1 MGTLTTDAKT
11 AEAPARLAGHMM
23 DRLEQLVAFQVQ
35 QIRASMKVY
44 RDAGPLPSGALA
56 DSVRRNDILTL
67 SCLAG
72 EEDVSLDAPHRT
84 GRLRAE
90 QGVPL
95 ATVQSAYRIG
105 FRSFWEMLTAEA
117 ARTGIVTD
125 QELVAVAGDVWRAND
140 LIVTAMMNAYNET
153 AAALMVRR
161 DQERSALVDV
171 VLRGGMGNAGSVLEA
186 ADMLT
191 LPYDG
196 VFAVVVAHG
205 PGLARHALPDIE
217 PTLRA
222 LDMGSAWRL
231 TPDAHIGVVS
241 MGCDSAMDRLVET
254 LRLQTVRRAGV
265 SPCYARL
272 DQTPQ
277 ALHLAQVA
285 LASAADHEDTVTLFD
300 SAPLPMLV
308 ASAPSTASRIGN
320 QVLGALM
327 ELPESQRDMLLSTMS
342 TYFTVDG
349 SADKAAK
356 LLYCH
361 PNTIRYR
368 LRRVEQL
375 SGRSFERRV
384 DSAEL
389 YIALQAVLR
398 LPGVVRD
405 PLE

>member
-1 MGTLTTDAKT
+1 MGTELTA
-11 AEAPARLAGHMM
+11 APADSATRLAGHLLA
-23 DRLEQLVAFQVQ
+23 RLPALTAETVRR
-35 QIRASMKVY
+35 IRDSMSVY
-44 RDAGPLPSGALA
+44 RSAGPLPAGDLTE
-56 DSVRRNDILTL
+56 SVRSNIEFTL
-67 SCLAG
+67 RRLGHEEELCL
-72 EEDVSLDAPHRT
+72 EAPRRT

-95 ATVQSAYRIG
+95 ATVQSAFRIG
-105 FRSFWEMLTAEA
+105 FAHLWETMAAESLRHGLA
-117 ARTGIVTD
+117 SSED
-125 QELVAVAGDVWRAND
+125 LVQMATYVWRFNEEST
-140 LIVTAMMNAYNET
+140 TAMMNAFNET
-153 AAALMVRR
+153 AALLMVRR

-171 VLRGGMGNAGSVLEA
+171 VLRGGMGNPGSVLEA

-196 VFAVVVAHG
+196 TFAVVVAHA
-205 PGLARHALPDIE
+205 PGLARQALPDIE
-217 PTLRA
+217 PTLREH
-222 LDMGSAWRL
+222 DMGSAWRL
-231 TPDAHIGVVS
+231 TPDAHIGIVS
-241 MGCDSAMDRLVET
+241 MRAAAAIDQLVDT
-254 LRLQTVRRAGV
+254 LRQQTVRRAGV
-265 SPCYARL
+265 SPCYTRL

-285 LASAADHEDTVTLFD
+285 LASSARPDETVTLFD
-300 SAPLPMLV
+300 DNPLPMLV

-320 QVLGALM
+320 QVLGPVM
-327 ELPESQRDMLLSTMS
+327 ELPDSQREQLLSTMA
-342 TYFTVDG
+342 TWFAVDG

-368 LRRVEQL
+368 LRRIEQL
-375 SGRSFERRV
+375 SGRSFERRL

-389 YIALQAVLR
+389 YIALQAVLH

>member
-1 MGTLTTDAKT
+1 MGTRLP
-11 AEAPARLAGHMM
+11 EAPADSAARLAGHLL
-23 DRLEQLVAFQVQ
+23 DRLAALTEETVRR
-35 QIRASMKVY
+35 IRDTMVVY
-44 RDAGPLPSGALA
+44 RSAGPLPAGDLA
-56 DSVRRNDILTL
+56 ESVRSNIEFTL
-67 SCLAG
+67 RRLAHEDGPCL
-72 EEDVSLDAPHRT
+72 EAPRRT

-95 ATVQSAYRIG
+95 ATVQSAFRIG
-105 FRSFWEMLTAEA
+105 FAHLWETMAAESLRHGLA
-117 ARTGIVTD
+117 TSE
-125 QELVAVAGDVWRAND
+125 ELVQMATDVWRFNEEST
-140 LIVTAMMNAYNET
+140 TAMMNAFNET
-153 AAALMVRR
+153 TALLMVRR

-171 VLRGGMGNAGSVLEA
+171 VLRGGMGNPGSVLEA

-196 VFAVVVAHG
+196 TFAVVVAHA
-205 PGLARHALPDIE
+205 PGLARQALPDIE
-217 PTLRA
+217 PTLREH
-222 LDMGSAWRL
+222 DMGSAWRL
-231 TPDAHIGVVS
+231 TPDAHIGIVS
-241 MGCDSAMDRLVET
+241 MRAAAAIDLLVDT
-254 LRLQTVRRAGV
+254 LRSQTVRRAGV
-265 SPCYARL
+265 SPCYTRL

-285 LASAADHEDTVTLFD
+285 LASSARPDETVTLFD
-300 SAPLPMLV
+300 ANPLPMLV

-320 QVLGALM
+320 QVLGPVM
-327 ELPESQRDMLLSTMS
+327 ELPDGQREQLLTTMS
-342 TYFTVDG
+342 TWFAVDG

-368 LRRVEQL
+368 LRRIEQL
-375 SGRSFERRV
+375 SGRSFERRL

-389 YIALQAVLR
+389 YIALQAVLH